1 MRESSLRL
9 PDGRTLAY
17 AEHGDAG
24 GAPVLFF
31 HGLPGSRLTRH
42 PDESVAAAAGIRLF
56 TFDRPGYGRST
67 AKPGRRI
74 ADWASDVEQFAR
86 ETALERFAIVA
97 WSGGAPYALAV
108 ARAMREQVERVVLVA
123 PLAPLAGTSAAHD
136 LSPALRRRVRVARRA
151 PWLVGLSVSRD
162 VRAFARDPQ
171 RALDRAFAGAPAC
184 DRDVLADD
192 AIRGMYVESRTEAY
206 RQGPRPLL
214 QDALLY
220 LRPWEFDVGDVGAPV
235 RIFHG
240 ELDQTIAPAH
250 SRQLA
255 ALLPKHESTFVA
267 GEGHMLCLTRW
278 EDVLRAAVG

>member
-9 PDGRTLAY
+9 ADGRTLAY

-42 PDESVAAAAGIRLF
+42 PDESAATRAAVRLF

-67 AKPGRRI
+67 AQPERRI
-74 ADWASDVEQFAR
+74 VDWAGDVEQFAVD
-86 ETALERFAIVA
+86 AGLERFAVVA

-108 ARAMREQVERVVLVA
+108 ARSLRNRIERVVLVA
-123 PLAPLAGTSAAHD
+123 PIAPLAGTSAARD
-136 LSPALRRRVRVARRA
+136 LSPALRRRVRVARVA

-162 VRAFARDPQ
+162 LRAFARDPE

-192 AIRGMYVESRTEAY
+192 AIRAMYVESRAEAY
-206 RQGPRPLL
+206 RQGPRPVL

-220 LRPWEFDVGDVGAPV
+220 LRPWGFDVGDVETPV
-235 RIFHG
+235 QIFHG
-240 ELDQTIAPAH
+240 ELDETIAPAH
-250 SRQLA
+250 SKQLA
-255 ALLPKHESTFVA
+255 ALLPKQESTFVD

-278 EDVLRAAVG
+278 EDVLRAAAR

>member
-1 MRESSLRL
+1 VRESSLRL
-9 PDGRTLAY
+9 ADGRMLAY

-24 GAPVLFF
+24 GTPVLFF

-42 PDESVAAAAGIRLF
+42 PDESVASRAGIRLF

-67 AKPGRRI
+67 THPGRRI
-74 ADWASDVEQFAR
+74 VDWAGDVEQFAR
-86 ETALERFAIVA
+86 EVGLQRFAMVA

-123 PLAPLAGTSAAHD
+123 PVAPLAGTSAAHD
-136 LSPALRRRVRVARRA
+136 LSPALRRRVRVARLA

-162 VRAFARDPQ
+162 VRSFARDPE

-192 AIRGMYVESRTEAY
+192 AIRAMYVESRAEAY
-206 RQGPRPLL
+206 RQGPRTVL

-220 LRPWEFDVGDVGAPV
+220 LRPWEFEVRDVETPV

-240 ELDQTIAPAH
+240 EFDETIAPAH

-255 ALLPKHESTFVA
+255 ALLPKHEATFVD

-278 EDVLRAAVG
+278 DQVLRAAVG

>member
-9 PDGRTLAY
+9 ADGRTLAY

-42 PDESVAAAAGIRLF
+42 PDESMATSAGIRLF

-67 AKPGRRI
+67 AQPGRRI
-74 ADWASDVEQFAR
+74 VDWAGDVEEFA
-86 ETALERFAIVA
+86 AGAGLERFAVVA

-108 ARAMREQVERVVLVA
+108 ARALRNRVERVVLVA
-123 PLAPLAGTSAAHD
+123 PIAPLAGTSATRD
-136 LSPALRRRVRVARRA
+136 LSPALRRRVRIARLA
-151 PWLVGLSVSRD
+151 PWLVGLSVARD
-162 VRAFARDPQ
+162 VRAFAHDPE
-171 RALDRAFAGAPAC
+171 RALDRVFAGAPAC
-184 DRDVLADD
+184 DRDVLTDD
-192 AIRGMYVESRTEAY
+192 AIRTMYVESRAEAY
-206 RQGPRPLL
+206 RQGPRPVL

-220 LRPWEFDVGDVGAPV
+220 LRPWGFEVGDVETPV

-240 ELDQTIAPAH
+240 ELDETITPAH

-255 ALLPKHESTFVA
+255 ALLPKQESTFVD

-278 EDVLRAAVG
+278 EDVLRAAAR

>member
-1 MRESSLRL
+1 VRESSLRL
-9 PDGRTLAY
+9 ADGRTLAY

-24 GAPVLFF
+24 GTPVLFF

-42 PDESVAAAAGIRLF
+42 PNESLAADAGVRLF

-67 AKPGRRI
+67 AQPGRRI
-74 ADWASDVEQFAR
+74 VDWAGDVEQFAR
-86 ETALERFAIVA
+86 EAGLDRFAIVA

-108 ARAMREQVERVVLVA
+108 ARAMRERVTGVVLVA
-123 PLAPLAGTSAAHD
+123 PVAPLAGTSAVDD
-136 LSPALRRRVRVARRA
+136 LSPALRRRVRVARLA

-192 AIRGMYVESRTEAY
+192 AIRAMYVESRAEAY
-206 RQGPRPLL
+206 RQGPRPVL

-220 LRPWEFDVGDVGAPV
+220 LRPWEFDVGDVEAPV

-240 ELDQTIAPAH
+240 ELDETIAPAH
-250 SRQLA
+250 GKQLA
-255 ALLPKHESTFVA
+255 ALLPKQESTFVD

-278 EDVLRAAVG
+278 EEILRAAVG

>member
-1 MRESSLRL
+1 
-9 PDGRTLAY
+9 
-17 AEHGDAG
+17 
-24 GAPVLFF
+24 LFF

-42 PDESVAAAAGIRLF
+42 PDESMASRAGIRLF

-67 AKPGRRI
+67 AQPGRRLV
-74 ADWASDVEQFAR
+74 DWAGDVEQFA
-86 ETALERFAIVA
+86 ADAGLERLAVAA

-108 ARAMREQVERVVLVA
+108 ARALKEHVERVVLVA
-123 PLAPLAGTSAAHD
+123 PIAPLAGTSAARD
-136 LSPALRRRVRVARRA
+136 LSPALRRRVRVARLA
-151 PWLVGLSVSRD
+151 PWLVGVSVSRD
-162 VRAFARDPQ
+162 VRAFARDPE

-192 AIRGMYVESRTEAY
+192 AIRTMYVESRTEAY
-206 RQGPRPLL
+206 RQGPRPVL

-220 LRPWEFDVGDVGAPV
+220 LRPWGFDVGHVETPV

-240 ELDQTIAPAH
+240 ELDETIAPAH

-255 ALLPKHESTFVA
+255 ALLPKQESTFVG

-278 EDVLRAAVG
+278 DDVLRAAVS